1 MQQPRSFYRSH
12 RNGIP
17 CLLALA
23 ALVLASACA
32 PGTATTLSGVGCAD
46 PSCNEV
52 KPETRKVL
60 GCIGEACNEPT
71 AAKKAPHA
79 ATEGSSSASQPAAAP
94 GTDSPAP
101 AAGQEDADA
110 SSMWDIKVYYE
121 SHERP

>member
-1 MQQPRSFYRSH
+1 MQQPRSFCRSP
-12 RNGIP
+12 RNGIL

-60 GCIGEACNEPT
+60 GCIGEACDEPPSPS
-71 AAKKAPHA
+71 AAKKAAH
-79 ATEGSSSASQPAAAP
+79 EDGSSIASQPAASS
-94 GTDSPAP
+94 GTDSQAP
-101 AAGQEDADA
+101 GESDADA
-110 SSMWDIKVYYE
+110 SSKWNINVYYE
-121 SHERP
+121 SYERP